1 MEITAG
7 NVSDSVAWDAVYD
20 QVTEKFSE
28 VKFVMMDAGY
38 KTPWIAKK
46 VLEDGRIPILSYTRY
61 KGKKDK
67 FKPWDFTYTAA
78 TDSFTCPGGHELRHT
93 STSKEG
99 KRTYRSSPQK
109 LQRLSLQNC
118 LWCK

>member
-1 MEITAG
+1 MGVEITAG

-46 VLEDGRIPILSYTRY
+46 VLEDSRIPILPYTRY
-61 KGKKDK
+61 KGKKI
-67 FKPWDFTYTAA
+67 
-78 TDSFTCPGGHELRHT
+78 S
-93 STSKEG
+93 
-99 KRTYRSSPQK
+99 
-109 LQRLSLQNC
+109 LSLGILLTLQQQTVLPVPEDMNC
-118 LWCK
+118 GIRPQAKKGN